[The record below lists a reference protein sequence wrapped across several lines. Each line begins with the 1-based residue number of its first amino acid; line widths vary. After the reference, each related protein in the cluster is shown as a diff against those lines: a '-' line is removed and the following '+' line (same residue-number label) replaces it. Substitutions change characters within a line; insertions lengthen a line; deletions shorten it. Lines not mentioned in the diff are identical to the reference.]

1 MGRNTNLKWSF
12 IQCPFSKIIVVAS
25 PMGPIASPAMDGF
38 LVLKFTEPGMHFLY
52 GMDLKSN
59 RVFKWINVVKDR
71 AGEVA
76 QPEKLLPP
84 KNMT

>member
-1 MGRNTNLKWSF
+1 MGRNTNLNRSL

-25 PMGPIASPAMDGF
+25 PMGPIASPDMDGF
-38 LVLKFTEPGMHFLY
+38 LLLKITGPGMHFIY
-52 GMDLKSN
+52 GMGIKSN

-71 AGEVA
+71 AGEVV
-76 QPEKLLPP
+76 QPEKPLPP

>member
-1 MGRNTNLKWSF
+1 
-12 IQCPFSKIIVVAS
+12 
-25 PMGPIASPAMDGF
+25 MGPIAFPAMDGI
-38 LVLKFTEPGMHFLY
+38 LVLKFTGPGMHFLY
-52 GMDLKSN
+52 GMGLKSN

-71 AGEVA
+71 AGVVV

>member
-1 MGRNTNLKWSF
+1 MPIQQNNCSSF
-12 IQCPFSKIIVVAS
+12 THGANSLPSHGWV
-25 PMGPIASPAMDGF
+25 

-71 AGEVA
+71 AGEVV